1 MPSTAVLSQ
10 GSGLWLLDD
19 TVASPA
25 LVRQIKQTEGVSG
38 LGGSR
43 TVIPITNLDST
54 GVEKQAGLMDAGS
67 IQFSLLFNP
76 LDLSHQLLEA
86 LANSTTTKPVKQFY
100 CGLSDGLATVPA
112 FTGTI
117 AGGNLVL
124 QTPKNVTSAVGT
136 ASITTT
142 VMTVTAMTSGAFVVG
157 QTITGGTVSGGT
169 VITSFGTGTGQTGT
183 YNVNN
188 SQSVT
193 SASLTGSGTF
203 NARTGFLFS
212 GFVKQWS
219 RAVPVNGVV
228 KVSGA
233 IEITNP
239 VFTAINANL
248 WTQ

>member
-1 MPSTAVLSQ
+1 V
-10 GSGLWLLDD
+10 
-19 TVASPA
+19 
-25 LVRQIKQTEGVSG
+25 
-38 LGGSR
+38 
-43 TVIPITNLDST
+43 
-54 GVEKQAGLMDAGS
+54 
-67 IQFSLLFNP
+67 
-76 LDLSHQLLEA
+76 SHQFLEV

-100 CGLSDGLATVPA
+100 FGLSDGLATVPA

-124 QTPKNVTSAVGT
+124 QTPKNVTAAVSAAAG

-142 VMTVTAMTSGAFVVG
+142 VMTVTAMSSGAWVVG
-157 QTITGGTVSGGT
+157 QTVTGGTVTGGT

-183 YNVNN
+183 YNVNI

-193 SASLTGSGTF
+193 AAQLSGAGTF

-219 RAVPVNGVV
+219 RAAPVNGVV

-239 VFTAINANL
+239 VFTAINANT